1 MRVYLVLASS
11 MSLTP
16 DEQGEPTT
24 VVVTD
29 EVQDFRKIT
38 HQLSRGIYGI
48 YFELIKEN

>member
-38 HQLSRGIYGI
+38 HQLRGIYGI